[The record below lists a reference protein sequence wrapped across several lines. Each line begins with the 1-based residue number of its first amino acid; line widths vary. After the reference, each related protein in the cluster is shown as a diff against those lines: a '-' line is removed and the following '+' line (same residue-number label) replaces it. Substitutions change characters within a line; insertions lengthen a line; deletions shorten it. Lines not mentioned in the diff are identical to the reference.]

1 MAEEPRF
8 DIPAI
13 FRALAIIV
21 GVTGLFGFLVPV
33 IVTLAFKLVNTG
45 PAAGNEIFRW
55 AFWAVAWA
63 LTIWQGSVML
73 RRVHDAII
81 DDMILTAAIAAVLL
95 LIIKFIMALVY
106 VPVRS
111 NGELVPLLSTI
122 DMGGALILIVVAV
135 IGSRA
140 NRF

>member
-8 DIPAI
+8 DMPAI
-13 FRALAIIV
+13 FRALAVIV
-21 GVTGLFGFLVPV
+21 GVTGLFGFLVPAV
-33 IVTLAFKLVNTG
+33 VTMAFNPGPTG

-55 AFWAVAWA
+55 AFWAIAWA

-95 LIIKFIMALVY
+95 LIVKFIMALVY
-106 VPVRS
+106 VPV
-111 NGELVPLLSTI
+111 NDEGELLPLISTI
-122 DMGGALILIVVAV
+122 DAGGALILIVVAV

>member
-8 DIPAI
+8 DMPAI
-13 FRALAIIV
+13 LRALAIIV

-33 IVTLAFKLVNTG
+33 VVTLAFKLVNTG

-55 AFWAVAWA
+55 AFWAIAWA

-106 VPVRS
+106 VPIRS

-122 DMGGALILIVVAV
+122 DVGGALILIVVAV
-135 IGSRA
+135 IGSRT